1 MSRHRQIE
9 FNNRNSLPNFK
20 ITNLSLNNF
29 RNYKDIELTLDKSPV
44 IIFGE
49 NGSGKTN
56 LLEAIS
62 FSAPGRG
69 IRGVK
74 YEDVIHK
81 ENDGPFQ

>member
-1 MSRHRQIE
+1 M
-9 FNNRNSLPNFK
+9 
-20 ITNLSLNNF
+20 
-29 RNYKDIELTLDKSPV
+29 DKSPV

-62 FSAPGRG
+62 FLANGRG

-81 ENDGPFQ
+81 ENDLGWTVNANINDITHNLNFFIGTGIFKKKFK